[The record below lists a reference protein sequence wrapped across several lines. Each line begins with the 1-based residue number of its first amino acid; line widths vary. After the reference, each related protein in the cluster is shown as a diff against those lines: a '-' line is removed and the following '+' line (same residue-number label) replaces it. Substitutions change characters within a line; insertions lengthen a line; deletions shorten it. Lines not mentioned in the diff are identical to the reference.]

1 LRREDLHL
9 ICKKTYN
16 LIFKHESALL
26 ERMCNFIM
34 KKPELLAPA
43 GSMEVLETAI
53 LYGADAVYLGGPM
66 YGLRANAKNF
76 SMEEIAQAV
85 EFAHARNVRVYV
97 TANVIAH
104 NQDLRYIDK
113 YFLDLEKIGVDA
125 LIIADPGIISI
136 ARQTVPNMEVHLSTQ
151 ANSTNYKSMEFWL
164 KQGVKRVVAARELS
178 IREIKEIKAYIP
190 SIDIEAFVHGAMCIS
205 YSGRCLLSNYM
216 TGRNSNHGDCA
227 QPCRWKYHIVEEK
240 RPGIYMPI
248 HEDEKGTY
256 IFNSKDLC
264 MLEHVPELVDAGIT
278 SFKIEGR
285 MKTAYYVATVV
296 KAYRDAIDDYFKDP
310 KIYEKNKEYYIS
322 EICKSSYRD
331 YTTGFYFEKP
341 GTNEQIYDKATYIRE
356 YNFCGIILDYDKKTK
371 IATIEQRN
379 KFSIGDELEIFKK
392 KGEFTT
398 QIIEYMTD
406 EEGNKIQ
413 EAPHPKQILKVKII
427 TPVEKYDMIRKK
439 L

>member
-1 LRREDLHL
+1 
-9 ICKKTYN
+9 
-16 LIFKHESALL
+16 
-26 ERMCNFIM
+26 M

>member
-1 LRREDLHL
+1 
-9 ICKKTYN
+9 
-16 LIFKHESALL
+16 
-26 ERMCNFIM
+26 M

-76 SMEEIAQAV
+76 TMDEIGKAV
-85 EFAHARNVRVYV
+85 EFAHSKNVRVYV

-113 YFLDLEKIGVDA
+113 YFLDLEKMGVDA
-125 LIIADPGIISI
+125 LIIADPGILSI

-151 ANSTNYKSMEFWL
+151 ANSTNYKSMEFWV

-178 IREIKEIKAYIP
+178 IKEIKDINTYVP
-190 SIDIEAFVHGAMCIS
+190 NVNIEAFVHGAMCIS

-216 TGRNSNHGDCA
+216 AGRNSNHGDCA

-264 MLEHVPELVDAGIT
+264 MLEHIPELIGAGIT

-285 MKTAYYVATVV
+285 MKSVYYVATVV

-310 KIYEKNKEYYIS
+310 KVYEKNKEYYIR

-341 GTNEQIYDKATYIRE
+341 GADEQIYDKATYIRE
-356 YNFCGIILDYDKKTK
+356 YNFCGVILDYDKETK

-379 KFSIGDELEIFKK
+379 KISIGEELEIFKK
-392 KGEFTT
+392 KGKFTT

-406 EEGNKIQ
+406 KDGNELQ
-413 EAPHPKQILKVKII
+413 EAPHPKQILKVKIN
-427 TPVEKYDMIRKK
+427 TPVDKYDMIRKK